1 MKKTFKKLMAALL
14 AVALLCAMAVP
25 AFAAD
30 EATTETG
37 TVTVQNVVSGK
48 TYKIY
53 RILDIDTHDSTYNSV
68 VYKVNNN
75 WKDFIKDF
83 IKSTGDTYFTRIDDT
98 TGVVTVKKDLTSDSI
113 AALAAAAKTWLGS
126 HTIAAD
132 GEQTAGASDT
142 LIQFTG
148 KKLGYYLLSSSNWGT
163 ENADAIFSLS
173 SSNPN
178 VTVQEKN
185 GKPTIDKKIIENN
198 NPVDSNT
205 AGIGDYVQFQITVN
219 VIDGQPSNYVIHD
232 KMSAGLT
239 FVNTTEQ
246 PVKVLLNNTALNAS
260 QYDIV
265 TDSTKAHTDCTFEIK
280 IHDNVLSA
288 NDKITVTY
296 YGQVNSSAVI
306 NGDTTNEASQT
317 YGTDGNSTWEK
328 TTTKVF
334 GFKVFK
340 HAGTDTEHLL
350 PGAEFRLYKTVG
362 GETHYA
368 KFDANG
374 LLTGWTTGAT
384 DTGVTMTSNSDSA
397 LVLNG
402 LDAGTYYLEEIKAP
416 DGYNKLTAPVTV
428 TITEDGKVNGTA
440 DGTVYVSNNAGATL
454 PSTGGMGTTL
464 FYVIGGGLMVA
475 AVVLLGTKKR
485 MENK

>member
-68 VYKVNNN
+68 VYKVNAK
-75 WKDFIKDF
+75 WKDFIE
-83 IKSTGDTYFTRIDDT
+83 STGNTYFTRIDST
-98 TGVVTVKKDLTSDSI
+98 TGVVVVNKGLTSDSI
-113 AALAAAAKTWLGS
+113 ATLAAAAKTWLGS
-126 HTIAAD
+126 HPIAAD
-132 GEQTAGASDT
+132 GEQIAGASDT
-142 LIQFTG
+142 SIQFTG

-185 GKPTIDKKIIENN
+185 GKPTIDKKIIEDST
-198 NPVDSNT
+198 PVDSNT
-205 AGIGDYVQFQITVN
+205 AGIGDYVQFKITVN
-219 VIDGQPSNYVIHD
+219 VIDGQPSNYTIHD

-239 FVNTTEQ
+239 FVNTTEH
-246 PVKVLLNNTALNAS
+246 PVVVNVGSRTLTSTEYSFKDT
-260 QYDIV
+260 I
-265 TDSTKAHTDCTFEIK
+265 TDGCTFELK
-280 IHDNVLSA
+280 I
-288 NDKITVTY
+288 NDDILQPNDVVTVTY

-306 NGDTTNEASQT
+306 NPGSNTNEAKLT
-317 YGTDGNSTWEK
+317 YGTSGNSSWK
-328 TTTKVF
+328 QTTTKVF

-350 PGAEFRLYKTVG
+350 PGAEFRLYKTVD
-362 GETHYA
+362 ETTYYA
-368 KFDANG
+368 KFDNG
-374 LLTGWTTGAT
+374 LLTGWTTDAAAA
-384 DTGVTMTSNSDSA
+384 GVTMTSNSDSA

-402 LDAGTYYLEEIKAP
+402 LDAGTYYLEETKAP
-416 DGYNKLTAPVTV
+416 DGYNKLTDPVTV
-428 TITEDGKVNGTA
+428 TITEDGKVNETTN
-440 DGTVYVSNNAGATL
+440 GTVYVSNNAGATL

-475 AVVLLGTKKR
+475 AVVLLVTKKR

>member
-68 VYKVNNN
+68 VYKVNAK
-75 WKDFIKDF
+75 WKDFIE
-83 IKSTGDTYFTRIDDT
+83 STGNTYFTRIDST
-98 TGVVTVKKDLTSDSI
+98 TGVVVVNKGLTSDSI
-113 AALAAAAKTWLGS
+113 ATLAAAAKTWLGS
-126 HTIAAD
+126 HPIAAD
-132 GEQTAGASDT
+132 GEQIAGASDT
-142 LIQFTG
+142 SIQFTG

-185 GKPTIDKKIIENN
+185 GKPTIDKKIIEDST
-198 NPVDSNT
+198 PVDSNT
-205 AGIGDYVQFQITVN
+205 AGIGDYVQFKITVN
-219 VIDGQPSNYVIHD
+219 VIDGQPSNYTIHD

-239 FVNTTEQ
+239 FVNTNEHPVVVTVGSRTLGSTEYSF
-246 PVKVLLNNTALNAS
+246 KDT
-260 QYDIV
+260 I
-265 TDSTKAHTDCTFEIK
+265 TDGCTFELK
-280 IHDNVLSA
+280 I
-288 NDKITVTY
+288 NDDILQPNDVVTVTY
-296 YGQVNSSAVI
+296 YGQVNPSAVI
-306 NGDTTNEASQT
+306 NGDNTNEAKLT
-317 YGTDGNSTWEK
+317 YGTNGNSTCEK

-362 GETHYA
+362 ETTYYA
-368 KFDANG
+368 KFDNG
-374 LLTGWTTGAT
+374 LLTGWTTDAT
-384 DTGVTMTSNSDSA
+384 ATGVTMTSNSDSA

-402 LDAGTYYLEEIKAP
+402 LDAGTYSLEEAKAP

-428 TITEDGKVNGTA
+428 TITEDGKVNEIA
-440 DGTVYVSNNAGATL
+440 NGTVYVSNNAGATL

-475 AVVLLGTKKR
+475 AVVLLVTKKR

>member
-1 MKKTFKKLMAALL
+1 MAALL

-25 AFAAD
+25 AFAED

-37 TVTVQNVVSGK
+37 TVTVQNVVSDK

-68 VYKVNNN
+68 VYKVNAK
-75 WKDFIKDF
+75 WKDFIE
-83 IKSTGDTYFTRIDDT
+83 STGNTYFTRIDST
-98 TGVVTVKKDLTSDSI
+98 TGVVVVNKGLTSDSI
-113 AALAAAAKTWLGS
+113 ATLAAAAKTWLGS
-126 HTIAAD
+126 HPIAAD
-132 GEQTAGASDT
+132 GEQTASASDT
-142 LIQFTG
+142 SIQFTG

-163 ENADAIFSLS
+163 ENADAIFSLN

-185 GKPTIDKKIIENN
+185 GKPTIDKKIVENSN
-198 NPVDSNT
+198 TVENNT
-205 AGIGDYVQFQITVN
+205 AGIDDYVQFQITVN

-239 FVNTTEQ
+239 FVNTTEH
-246 PVKVLLNNTALNAS
+246 PVVVKVGTRTLTSTEYSFNNTII
-260 QYDIV
+260 D
-265 TDSTKAHTDCTFEIK
+265 DCTFELK
-280 IHDNVLSA
+280 I
-288 NDKITVTY
+288 NDGILNSNDVVTVTY

-306 NGDTTNEASQT
+306 NGDNTNEAKLT
-317 YGTDGNSTWEK
+317 YGTNGNSTCEK

-340 HAGTDTEHLL
+340 HAGTDKANLL
-350 PGAEFRLYKTVG
+350 AGAEFRLYKTVD
-362 GETHYA
+362 ETTYYA
-368 KFDANG
+368 KFDNG
-374 LLTGWTTGAT
+374 LLTGWTTNAT
-384 DTGVTMTSNSDSA
+384 DAGVTMTSNGTKA

-416 DGYNKLTAPVTV
+416 DGYNKLPDPVTV
-428 TITEDGKVNGTA
+428 TITEDGKVNGTT

-475 AVVLLGTKKR
+475 VVVLLVTKKR

>member
-1 MKKTFKKLMAALL
+1 MKKTIKKLMAALL

-68 VYKVNNN
+68 VYKVNAK
-75 WKDFIKDF
+75 WKDFIE
-83 IKSTGDTYFTRIDDT
+83 STGNTYFTRIDST
-98 TGVVTVKKDLTSDSI
+98 TGVVVVNKGLTSDSI
-113 AALAAAAKTWLGS
+113 ATLAAAAKTWLGS
-126 HTIAAD
+126 HPIAAD
-132 GEQTAGASDT
+132 GEQIAGASDT
-142 LIQFTG
+142 SIQFTG

-185 GKPTIDKKIIENN
+185 GKPTIDKKIVENSN
-198 NPVDSNT
+198 TVENNT
-205 AGIGDYVQFQITVN
+205 AGIGDYVQFKLTVN
-219 VIDGQPSNYVIHD
+219 VIDGKPTNYVIHD

-239 FVNTTEQ
+239 FVKTTEHPVVVKVGSRTLNTTEYSF
-246 PVKVLLNNTALNAS
+246 N
-260 QYDIV
+260 
-265 TDSTKAHTDCTFEIK
+265 DSILDGCTFELK
-280 IHDNVLSA
+280 I
-288 NDKITVTY
+288 NDDILQPNDVVTVTY

-306 NGDTTNEASQT
+306 NGDNTNEAKLT

-340 HAGTDTEHLL
+340 HAGTDTDHLL
-350 PGAEFRLYKTVG
+350 PGAEFRLYKTVD
-362 GETHYA
+362 ETTYYA
-368 KFDANG
+368 KFDNG
-374 LLTGWTTGAT
+374 LLTGWTTDAT
-384 DTGVTMTSNSDSA
+384 ATGVTMTSNSDSA

-402 LDAGTYYLEEIKAP
+402 LDAGTYYLEETKAP
-416 DGYNKLTAPVTV
+416 DGYNKLTDPVTV
-428 TITEDGKVNGTA
+428 TITEDGKVNETTN
-440 DGTVYVSNNAGATL
+440 GTVYVSNNAGATL

-475 AVVLLGTKKR
+475 AVVLLVTKKR

>member
-25 AFAAD
+25 AFAA
-30 EATTETG
+30 EAPGSITI
-37 TVTVQNVVSGK
+37 NNAVSGK
-48 TYKIY
+48 TYNVY
-53 RILDIDTHDSTYNSV
+53 RILDIATHNDGYTGI
-68 VYKVNNN
+68 VYKTNDK
-75 WKDFIKDF
+75 WSGFINSESV
-83 IKSTGDTYFTRIDDT
+83 KSTYFTAIGSD
-98 TGVVTVKKDLTSDSI
+98 GVVTVKDGLNADDAK
-113 AALAAAAKTWLGS
+113 ALAVSAKAWLGA
-126 HTIAAD
+126 HTDITAD
-132 GEQTAGASDT
+132 ATAITATSST
-142 LIQFTG
+142 VNFTNLE
-148 KKLGYYLLSSSNWGT
+148 LGYYLVVSSGWD
-163 ENADAIFSLS
+163 EAVEVVCSLDTTKPDVEI
-173 SSNPN
+173 N
-178 VTVQEKN
+178 EKN
-185 GKPTIDKKIIENN
+185 GKPTIDKKIVENSN
-198 NPVDSNT
+198 TVENNT

-219 VIDGQPSNYVIHD
+219 VIDGQPRNYVIHD

-239 FVNTTEQ
+239 FVNDTEH
-246 PVKVLLNNTALNAS
+246 PVKVLLNNTALNTS

-265 TDSTKAHTDCTFEIK
+265 TDNTKAHTDCTFEIK

-306 NGDTTNEASQT
+306 NGDNTNEAKLT
-317 YGTDGNSTWEK
+317 YGTNGDSTWEK

-340 HAGTDTEHLL
+340 HAGTDKANLL
-350 PGAEFRLYKTVG
+350 AGAEFRLYKTVG
-362 GETHYA
+362 ETTYYA
-368 KFDANG
+368 KFNNG
-374 LLTGWTTGAT
+374 LLTGWTTDAA
-384 DTGVTMTSNSDSA
+384 DAGVTMTSNNTVA

-402 LDAGTYYLEEIKAP
+402 LDAGTYYLEETKAP

-428 TITEDGKVNGTA
+428 TISKEGVVSPAEN
-440 DGTVYVSNNAGATL
+440 GTVYVSNNAGATL

-475 AVVLLGTKKR
+475 AVVLLVTKKR

>member
-53 RILDIDTHDSTYNSV
+53 RILDIATHDSDYSSV
-68 VYKVNNN
+68 VYKVNDN
-75 WKDFIKDF
+75 WKDF
-83 IKSTGDTYFTRIDDT
+83 IKSTGNAYFTNIDDT
-98 TGVVTVKKDLTSDSI
+98 TGVVVVKKDLTSEDI
-113 AALAAAAKTWLGS
+113 AALAASAKTWLGS
-126 HTIAAD
+126 HPIAAD
-132 GEQTAGASDT
+132 GEQTAAANDT
-142 LIQFTG
+142 SIQFTG
-148 KKLGYYLLSSSNWGT
+148 KELGYYLLSSSNWGT
-163 ENADAIFSLS
+163 DNADAIFSLN

-185 GKPTIDKKIIENN
+185 GKPTIDKKIVENSN
-198 NPVDSNT
+198 TVENNT
-205 AGIGDYVQFQITVN
+205 AGIDDYVQFQITVN

-239 FVNTTEQ
+239 FVNTTEH
-246 PVKVLLNNTALNAS
+246 PVVVKVGTRTLTSTEYSFNNTII
-260 QYDIV
+260 D
-265 TDSTKAHTDCTFEIK
+265 DCTFELK
-280 IHDNVLSA
+280 I
-288 NDKITVTY
+288 NDGILKSNDVVTVTY

-306 NGDTTNEASQT
+306 NGDNTNEAKLT
-317 YGTDGNSTWEK
+317 YGTNGNSTWEK

-350 PGAEFRLYKTVG
+350 PGAEFRLYKTVN
-362 GETHYA
+362 GETYYA

-374 LLTGWTTGAT
+374 LLTGWTTDAAS
-384 DTGVTMTSNSDSA
+384 TGVTMTSNDKAA

-402 LDAGTYYLEEIKAP
+402 LDAGIYYLEETKAP
-416 DGYNKLTAPVTV
+416 DGYNKLTDPVTV
-428 TITEDGKVNGTA
+428 TITEDGKVSGAT

-475 AVVLLGTKKR
+475 AVVLLVTKKR

>member
-53 RILDIDTHDSTYNSV
+53 RILDIATHDSDYSSV
-68 VYKVNNN
+68 VYKVNDN
-75 WKDFIKDF
+75 WKDF
-83 IKSTGDTYFTRIDDT
+83 IKSTGNKYFTNIDDA
-98 TGVVTVKKDLTSDSI
+98 TGVVVVKKDLTSEDI
-113 AALAAAAKTWLGS
+113 AALAASAKTWLGS
-126 HTIAAD
+126 HPIAAD
-132 GEQTAGASDT
+132 GEQTASATDT
-142 LIQFTG
+142 SIQFTG
-148 KKLGYYLLSSSNWGT
+148 KELGYYLLSSSNWGT
-163 ENADAIFSLS
+163 DNADAIFSLN

-185 GKPTIDKKIIENN
+185 GKPTIDKKIVENSN
-198 NPVDSNT
+198 TVENNT
-205 AGIGDYVQFQITVN
+205 AGIDDYVQFQITVN

-239 FVNTTEQ
+239 FVNTTEH
-246 PVKVLLNNTALNAS
+246 PVVVKVGTRTLTSTEYSFNNTII
-260 QYDIV
+260 D
-265 TDSTKAHTDCTFEIK
+265 DCTFELK
-280 IHDNVLSA
+280 I
-288 NDKITVTY
+288 NDGILKSNDVVTVTY

-306 NGDTTNEASQT
+306 NGDNTNEAKLT
-317 YGTDGNSTWEK
+317 YGTNGNSTWEK

-350 PGAEFRLYKTVG
+350 PGAEFRLYKTVN
-362 GETHYA
+362 GETYYA

-374 LLTGWTTGAT
+374 LLTGWTTDAAS
-384 DTGVTMTSNSDSA
+384 TGVTMTSNDKAA

-402 LDAGTYYLEEIKAP
+402 LDAGTYYLEETKAP
-416 DGYNKLTAPVTV
+416 DGYNKLADPVTV
-428 TITEDGKVNGTA
+428 TITEDGKVNETA
-440 DGTVYVSNNAGATL
+440 NGTVYVSNNAGATL

-475 AVVLLGTKKR
+475 AVVLLVTKKR
-485 MENK
+485 MEHKN

>member
-53 RILDIDTHDSTYNSV
+53 RILDIATHDSDYSSV
-68 VYKVNNN
+68 VYKVNDN
-75 WKDFIKDF
+75 WKDF
-83 IKSTGDTYFTRIDDT
+83 IKSTGNKYFTNIDDA
-98 TGVVTVKKDLTSDSI
+98 TGVVVVKKDLTSEDI
-113 AALAAAAKTWLGS
+113 AALAASAKTWLGS
-126 HTIAAD
+126 HPIAAD
-132 GEQTAGASDT
+132 GEQTASATDT
-142 LIQFTG
+142 SIQFTG
-148 KKLGYYLLSSSNWGT
+148 KDLGYYLLSSSTWGT
-163 ENADAIFSLS
+163 DNADAIFSLN

-185 GKPTIDKKIIENN
+185 GKPTIDKKIVENSN
-198 NPVDSNT
+198 TVENNT
-205 AGIGDYVQFQITVN
+205 AGIDDYVQFQITVN

-239 FVNTTEQ
+239 FVNTTEH
-246 PVKVLLNNTALNAS
+246 PVVVKVGTRTLTSTEYSFNNTII
-260 QYDIV
+260 D
-265 TDSTKAHTDCTFEIK
+265 DCTFELK
-280 IHDNVLSA
+280 I
-288 NDKITVTY
+288 NDGILKSNDVVTVTY

-306 NGDTTNEASQT
+306 NGDNTNEAKLT
-317 YGTDGNSTWEK
+317 YGTNGNSTWEK

-350 PGAEFRLYKTVG
+350 PGAEFRLYKTVN
-362 GETHYA
+362 GETYYA

-374 LLTGWTTGAT
+374 LLTGWTTDAAS
-384 DTGVTMTSNSDSA
+384 TGVTMTSNDKAA

-402 LDAGTYYLEEIKAP
+402 LDAGTYYLEETKAP
-416 DGYNKLTAPVTV
+416 DGYNKLADPVTV
-428 TITEDGKVNGTA
+428 TITEDGKVNETA
-440 DGTVYVSNNAGATL
+440 NGTVYVSNNAGATL

-475 AVVLLGTKKR
+475 AVVLLVTKKR